1 MRYWNRATDPDARA
15 TRSRSTVR
23 GVSDS
28 VFGQRPMFSRP
39 DEENEPE
46 LGWIAP
52 EARLDDLVP
61 TDESEG
67 SQARAELL
75 KAEAST
81 PVMLTFATDN
91 VTATPTDAELTLAFG
106 DRPVGFTAFVID
118 GGGAGVVYF
127 VIKSQGDTWYF
138 EQLTKA
144 V

>member
-1 MRYWNRATDPDARA
+1 MRYWDRAINPNTRM

-52 EARLDDLVP
+52 ESRLDDLVP

-67 SQARAELL
+67 SKARTELL
-75 KAEAST
+75 KAESSI
-81 PVMLTFATDN
+81 PVILIFSTDN

-106 DRPVGFTAFVID
+106 ERPVGFIGIVID
-118 GGGAGVVYF
+118 NGGAGVVYL
-127 VIKSQGDTWYF
+127 VVRSQGDTWYF